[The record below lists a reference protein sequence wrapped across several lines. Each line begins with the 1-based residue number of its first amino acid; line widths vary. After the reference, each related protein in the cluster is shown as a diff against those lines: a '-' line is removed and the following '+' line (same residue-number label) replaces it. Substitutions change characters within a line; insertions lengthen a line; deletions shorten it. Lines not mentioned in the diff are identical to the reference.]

1 MELLVQMPERRD
13 SRMRVTSWSGMSI
26 ALRVRIRVSSA
37 NTSSP
42 NNR

>member
-1 MELLVQMPERRD
+1 MELLVQMAERRD
-13 SRMRVTSWSGMSI
+13 CRVRVTYWSGMSM